1 MWNFDH
7 PLLST
12 TQTSSLSLPA
22 SKPSIDYFGGPEEED
37 DEEVDESQHPCADTD
52 RVNRLQIR
60 SPATQAKALK
70 IRICWFEEFSRLVGA
85 EQVQTL
91 TYLEDF

>member
-12 TQTSSLSLPA
+12 TQTASLSLPT
-22 SKPSIDYFGGPEEED
+22 SNPSVDYCDGPEEDDD
-37 DEEVDESQHPCADTD
+37 DEVQESQLPCVETE
-52 RVNRLQIR
+52 RVNRLHFR
-60 SPATQAKALK
+60 SPATRAKALK